1 MLSKLV
7 RVLPLARPLSP
18 PAPPRIRARARG
30 AGVGAPL
37 LLCALALILLPLGV
51 AIAQT
56 DPTDDEVNV
65 IAKGLYCPVC
75 ENVPL
80 DVCGTQACAQW
91 RATIRE
97 LLGEGR
103 SAEEI
108 KQYFANQY
116 GDRVLAEPPAR
127 GLNIVFWLLPP
138 LAVMGG
144 AFFLW
149 RYLRR
154 SAAAQAATVT
164 TGAAGSD
171 DEYVARLERLLD
183 QRR

>member
-1 MLSKLV
+1 MAFSGRLLTNTIALLV
-7 RVLPLARPLSP
+7 VVLIFVA
-18 PAPPRIRARARG
+18 AP
-30 AGVGAPL
+30 VS
-37 LLCALALILLPLGV
+37 
-51 AIAQT
+51 AQT
-56 DPTDDEVNV
+56 TPTDDEVNA

-80 DVCGTQACAQW
+80 DVCGTQACEQW

-108 KQYFANQY
+108 KQYFAKQY

-127 GLNIVFWLLPP
+127 GLNLIFWLLPP
-138 LAVMGG
+138 LAMIGG
-144 AFFLW
+144 ALFLW

-154 SAAAQAATVT
+154 TTAAQGAIVTTAAAD
-164 TGAAGSD
+164 SD

>member
-1 MLSKLV
+1 MLSKLA
-7 RVLPLARPLSP
+7 RALPLPRRLSP
-18 PAPPRIRARARG
+18 PAPPRNRRRAEG
-30 AGVGAPL
+30 AGWGTPL
-37 LLCALALILLPLGV
+37 LLCALALTLMPLGIAV
-51 AIAQT
+51 AQT
-56 DPTDDEVNV
+56 DPTVDEVNA

-108 KQYFANQY
+108 KQYFAKQY

-127 GLNIVFWLLPP
+127 GLNLIFWLLPP
-138 LAVMGG
+138 LAMIGG

-154 SAAAQAATVT
+154 STAAQGATVT
-164 TGAAGSD
+164 TAAADGD